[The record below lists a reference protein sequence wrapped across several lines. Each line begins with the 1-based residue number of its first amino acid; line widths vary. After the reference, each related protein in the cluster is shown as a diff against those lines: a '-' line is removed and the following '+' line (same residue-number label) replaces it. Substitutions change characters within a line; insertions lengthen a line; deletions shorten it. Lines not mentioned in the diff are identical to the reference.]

1 MLRRLGYLLI
11 VLAIFFVPLGVAVGR
26 HFADETRVTDWRSA
40 RQDTSGQA
48 PAAAST
54 PEAVIQLYAAR
65 AFGWR
70 GAVGVHTWLAV
81 KPQGAKRY
89 TRLEVIGWGVR
100 RGMDAV
106 RVHAGV
112 PDAQWYG
119 NRPML
124 LRDVRGGD
132 AVDALIERL
141 LEAAARY
148 PHMREYRVWP
158 GPNSNTF
165 TAYLGRAVPELRLD
179 LPPTAIGKD
188 YLPEAALLSTAPS
201 GGGVQVSLAG
211 LLGLTVAPQEGVE
224 INLLGL
230 SVGLDVSPLAVKL
243 PGIGRIGASEVRLPE
258 NPS

>member
-1 MLRRLGYLLI
+1 MLRGLSYLLI

-26 HFADETRVTDWRSA
+26 HFADDTRATDWRSA
-40 RQDTSGQA
+40 THDSTGQA
-48 PAAAST
+48 PLAAST
-54 PEAVIQLYAAR
+54 PEAVIQIYGAR

-70 GAVGVHTWLAV
+70 GAFGVHTWVAV
-81 KPQGAKRY
+81 KPQGAARY

-106 RVHAGV
+106 RVHTGV

-132 AVDALIERL
+132 GVDALIERL
-141 LEAAARY
+141 LAAAARY

-165 TAYLGRAVPELRLD
+165 IAYLGRAVPELRLD

-188 YLPEAALLSTAPS
+188 YLPDGALMSTAPS
-201 GGGVQVSLAG
+201 GGGLQLSLGG
-211 LLGLTVAPQEGVE
+211 LLGVTVAPQEGFEV
-224 INLLGL
+224 NLLGL
-230 SVGLDVSPLAVKL
+230 SVGVGVSPPAIKL
-243 PGIGRIGASEVRLPE
+243 PGVGRIGAAEVHLPIKGG
-258 NPS
+258 

>member
-26 HFADETRVTDWRSA
+26 HFVDDARVTDWRRATHDS
-40 RQDTSGQA
+40 TGQA
-48 PAAAST
+48 PVAAST
-54 PEAVIQLYAAR
+54 PEAVIQLYGAR

-70 GAVGVHTWLAV
+70 GAFGVHTWLAV
-81 KPQGAKRY
+81 KPQGAARY

-119 NRPML
+119 NRPTL
-124 LRDVRGGD
+124 LRDVRGGEN
-132 AVDALIERL
+132 VDALIERL
-141 LEAAARY
+141 QAAAARY

-165 TAYLGRAVPELRLD
+165 IAYLGRAVPELRLD
-179 LPPTAIGKD
+179 LPSTAIGKD
-188 YLPEAALLSTAPS
+188 YLPNGALISSAPS
-201 GGGVQVSLAG
+201 GSGVQVSLG
-211 LLGLTVAPQEGVE
+211 GVLGFTVAPQEGLE
-224 INLLGL
+224 LNLLGL
-230 SVGLDVSPLAVKL
+230 SVGIDVAPLAIKL
-243 PGIGRIGASEVRLPE
+243 PGVGRIGPSEVRLPVKGG
-258 NPS
+258 